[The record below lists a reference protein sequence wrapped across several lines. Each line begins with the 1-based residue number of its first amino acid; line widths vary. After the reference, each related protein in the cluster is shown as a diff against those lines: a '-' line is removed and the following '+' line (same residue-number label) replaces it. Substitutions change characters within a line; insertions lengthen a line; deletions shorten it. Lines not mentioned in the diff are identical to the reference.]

1 MMAIDVHCHIPTI
14 IGLKPFDPY
23 FKDMG
28 DYYKYDYKSMVH
40 TEEEFAEVVKAS
52 NVKAILLG
60 FDAETA
66 TGLERIPNE
75 YVMDLVKR
83 FPESFIGGFAS
94 VDPWKGKAAL
104 HEIERAVKDLGMMG
118 VKFHPPVQQF
128 FTNDRRFYP
137 IYELCSDLGVP
148 VQFHTG
154 TTGVGINM
162 KESRVHLKYGQPL
175 HLDDVAADFPNLT
188 IIACHPSWP
197 WQDETLMILLH
208 KENVFNELSG
218 WNPKYCSPALKRE
231 INGRLQDKFMF
242 GSDYPA
248 FQYSQLFEAWEAEQY
263 KPDVLEKVF
272 LKNAQRILHL
282 SDLSGGSR

>member
-1 MMAIDVHCHIPTI
+1 MRAIDVHCHIPTKT
-14 IGLKPFDPY
+14 GLKPFEPY
-23 FKDMG
+23 FKAMG
-28 DYYKYDYKSMVH
+28 DYYKYAYQDMVQ
-40 TEEEFAEVVKAS
+40 TEETFAEVVKAA
-52 NVKAILLG
+52 NVKAIIVGL
-60 FDAETA
+60 DAETA

-75 YVMDLVKR
+75 YVMELVRR
-83 FPESFIGGFAS
+83 FPDSFVGGFAS

-104 HEIERAVKDLGMMG
+104 HEVERAVRELGMIG
-118 VKFHPPVQQF
+118 VKFHPPLQQF
-128 FTNDRRFYP
+128 FCNDRRFYP
-137 IYELCSDLGVP
+137 LYELCSDLGVP

-154 TTGVGINM
+154 TTGIGINM
-162 KESRVHLKYGQPL
+162 RESRIHLKYGQPL

-208 KENVFNELSG
+208 KENVFCELSG
-218 WNPKYCSPALKRE
+218 WSPQYFSPALKKE

-248 FQYSQLFEAWEAEQY
+248 LQFSQLFDAWEAEQY

-272 LKNAQRILHL
+272 WKNAQRILKL
-282 SDLSGGSR
+282 

>member
-1 MMAIDVHCHIPTI
+1 MKAIDVHCHIPTI

-23 FKDMG
+23 FKAMG
-28 DYYKYDYKSMVH
+28 DYYKYDYKGMVH

-52 NVKAILLG
+52 NVKAIILG

-104 HEIERAVKDLGMMG
+104 HEIERAVKELGMMG

-137 IYELCSDLGVP
+137 IYELCSNLGVP

-162 KESRVHLKYGQPL
+162 KESRIHLKYGQPL

-197 WQDETLMILLH
+197 WQEETLMILLH

-218 WNPKYCSPALKRE
+218 WNPRYFSPALKKE

-248 FQYSQLFEAWEAEQY
+248 FQFNQLFEAWEAEKY
-263 KPDVLEKVF
+263 KPEVLEKVF
-272 LKNAQRILHL
+272 LKNAQRILNL
-282 SDLSGGSR
+282 

>member
-1 MMAIDVHCHIPTI
+1 MKAIDVHCHIPTR

-23 FKDMG
+23 FKAMG
-28 DYYKYDYKSMVH
+28 DYYKYDYRSMVH

-52 NVKAILLG
+52 NVKAIILG

-66 TGLERIPNE
+66 TGLERIPND
-75 YVMDLVKR
+75 YVVDLVKR

-94 VDPWKGKAAL
+94 VDPWKGKVAL
-104 HEIERAVKDLGMMG
+104 QEIERAIKELGMLG

-128 FTNDRRFYP
+128 FANDRRVYP
-137 IYELCSDLGVP
+137 IYDLCSDLGVP

-188 IIACHPSWP
+188 IIASHPSWP
-197 WQDETLMILLH
+197 WQDEMLMILLH

-218 WNPKYCSPALKRE
+218 WNPKYFTPTLKKE

-248 FQYSQLFEAWEAEQY
+248 LQFNQLFDAWETEQY
-263 KPDVLEKVF
+263 KPEVLEKVF

-282 SDLSGGSR
+282 

>member
-1 MMAIDVHCHIPTI
+1 MRAIDVHCHIPTA

-23 FKDMG
+23 FKAMG

-40 TEEEFAEVVKAS
+40 SDEEFAQVVKAAD
-52 NVKAILLG
+52 VKAIILG

-66 TGLERIPNE
+66 TGLEKIPND
-75 YVMDLVKR
+75 YVMDLVHR
-83 FPESFIGGFAS
+83 FPESFVGGFAS
-94 VDPWKGKAAL
+94 VDPWKGRVAL
-104 HEIERAVKDLGMMG
+104 YEIERAVKELGMMG
-118 VKFHPPVQQF
+118 VKFHPPVQAF
-128 FTNDRRFYP
+128 FTNDRQFYP
-137 IYELCSDLGVP
+137 LYELCSDLGVP

-162 KESRVHLKYGQPL
+162 KEGRVHLKYGQPL

-218 WNPKYCSPALKRE
+218 WSPKYFTPALKKE

-248 FQYSQLFEAWEAEQY
+248 FQYSQLFEAWDAEGY
-263 KPDVLEKVF
+263 RPEVLEKVF
-272 LKNAQRILHL
+272 FRNAERILNL
-282 SDLSGGSR
+282 GD